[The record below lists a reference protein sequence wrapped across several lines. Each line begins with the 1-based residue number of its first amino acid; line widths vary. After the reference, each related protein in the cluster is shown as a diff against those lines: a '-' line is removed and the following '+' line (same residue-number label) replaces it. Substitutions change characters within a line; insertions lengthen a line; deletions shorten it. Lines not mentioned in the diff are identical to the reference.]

1 MVVAGGP
8 GLVVGWSRGESVVAE
23 EDGGGDTETEEELN
37 SEGEEVG
44 QEWLPDRGSLN
55 LEMAAQYE
63 QAQRLQ
69 RLEEEGKAAA
79 QG

>member
-44 QEWLPDRGSLN
+44 QE
-55 LEMAAQYE
+55 
-63 QAQRLQ
+63 
-69 RLEEEGKAAA
+69 
-79 QG
+79 